1 MGAIPGAC
9 GEATMIAAM
18 EAMRHAPR
26 GDVVEIGAGWGRS
39 AMLLL
44 WLTRRYQVGPL
55 LCVDPWLNDTLVK
68 GAPRA
73 DEALAI
79 FEINLAPFADGRLN
93 YLRARSADAA
103 RAYGEALTVT
113 TEAFGTTVYQG
124 QIAFLHIDGA
134 HAEAEVARDCELWS
148 PHVVPGG
155 WIHFDDYDWAFGDG
169 PRRVADAFVAR
180 SSVPHRR
187 PVPGRPRPLR
197 ATEALRLGRGRHRK
211 FTVNYGGWVRG
222 TRLSRPAQTVT
233 WTFTMRKSRPPKR
246 PRPQHYHKYRHSSM
260 AETGGRVATRNGAS
274 ARPGP

>member
-1 MGAIPGAC
+1 MVALKQSLDFGRAGDPTRQDDERAYRGLRERVGALKAPRFWPAAPGKPALTALERAGLVRLVDAIPGAC

-44 WLTRRYQVGPL
+44 WLARRYQVGPL

-79 FEINLAPFADGRLN
+79 FEINLAPFADGGLN

-148 PHVVPGG
+148 PHVAPGG
-155 WIHFDDYDWAFGDG
+155 WIHFDDYGRAFGDG

-180 SSVPHRR
+180 ESRR
-187 PVPGRPRPLR
+187 IAAQFQAGPGLFVQ
-197 ATEALRLGRGRHRK
+197 L
-211 FTVNYGGWVRG
+211 
-222 TRLSRPAQTVT
+222 
-233 WTFTMRKSRPPKR
+233 KR
-246 PRPQHYHKYRHSSM
+246 
-260 AETGGRVATRNGAS
+260 
-274 ARPGP
+274 

>member
-1 MGAIPGAC
+1 MVALKQSLDFGRAGDPARQDDERAYRGLRERVGALKAPRFWPAAPGKPALTALERAGLVRLVDAIPGAC

-44 WLTRRYQVGPL
+44 WLARRYQVGPL

-79 FEINLAPFADGRLN
+79 FEINLAPFADGGLN

-134 HAEAEVARDCELWS
+134 HAEGEVARDCELWS
-148 PHVVPGG
+148 PHVAPGG
-155 WIHFDDYDWAFGDG
+155 WIHFDDYDRAFGDG

-180 SSVPHRR
+180 ESRR
-187 PVPGRPRPLR
+187 IAAQFQAGPGLFVQ
-197 ATEALRLGRGRHRK
+197 L
-211 FTVNYGGWVRG
+211 
-222 TRLSRPAQTVT
+222 
-233 WTFTMRKSRPPKR
+233 KR
-246 PRPQHYHKYRHSSM
+246 
-260 AETGGRVATRNGAS
+260 
-274 ARPGP
+274 